1 MSRLLLLLVLVPAA
15 RAETPDEARRRHE
28 QVADRRQHVCVIAHR
43 GSSEF
48 AHENTL
54 EAYRATFE
62 LGGDGNEFDLRV
74 TKDGVLVVFH
84 DDMLDR
90 LLDGY
95 GDASEYTWD
104 ELRRFHFR
112 DPGRFGEQC
121 RIPTVEEVFELHRRH
136 AGLMYLDIKVQ
147 GIDRAVSELLT

>member
-1 MSRLLLLLVLVPAA
+1 MPRLLLFLCLLPTA

-28 QVADRRQHVCVIAHR
+28 QVADRRQHACVIAHR

-62 LGGDGNEFDLRV
+62 LGGDGNEFDLRI

-84 DDMLDR
+84 DDMLDH
-90 LLDGY
+90 LLDAY
-95 GDASEYTWD
+95 GDVSEYTWD
-104 ELRRFHFR
+104 ELQRFRFR
-112 DPGRFGEQC
+112 VPGRFGDRC
-121 RIPTVEEVFELHRRH
+121 RIPTVE
-136 AGLMYLDIKVQ
+136 
-147 GIDRAVSELLT
+147 

>member
-1 MSRLLLLLVLVPAA
+1 MPRLLFLLVLLPAA
-15 RAETPDEARRRHE
+15 RAETPDEAKRRHE
-28 QVADRRQHVCVIAHR
+28 QVAGRRGHTCVIVHR

-54 EAYRATFE
+54 EAYRATLE

-74 TKDGVLVVFH
+74 TKDGVLVVLH

-95 GDASEYTWD
+95 GDVGDYTWA
-104 ELRRFHFR
+104 ELQAFRFR
-112 DPGRFGEQC
+112 EPGRFGDQC
-121 RIPTVEEVFELHRRH
+121 RIPTVEE
-136 AGLMYLDIKVQ
+136 
-147 GIDRAVSELLT
+147 